1 MFQFTKR
8 RSVAVFGALALATAL
23 AAFAGAG
30 CAARYPA
37 RSPLGESFPR
47 VEAQS
52 LAGEP
57 VQLPPPQA
65 CVLLIGYVQKAQFD
79 LDRWLLGLLQADL
92 GLRIYEVPTIPGL
105 LASGA
110 SGWIDDG
117 MRSGIP
123 PEDWKSVVTVYGS
136 KAEPI
141 AKLTGNEPT
150 RNGRVLL
157 LDAEGRV
164 QWMHDRGYSASKLL
178 ELAARARELALV
190 PSAPSDR

>member
-1 MFQFTKR
+1 
-8 RSVAVFGALALATAL
+8 VLALATGF

-30 CAARYPA
+30 CATRYPA
-37 RSPLGESFPR
+37 RTPLGESFPR

-52 LAGEP
+52 LAGES

-105 LASGA
+105 LASSA

-141 AKLTGNEPT
+141 AKLTGNEAT

-190 PSAPSDR
+190 PSAPSGR

>member
-1 MFQFTKR
+1 MFQLTKR
-8 RSVAVFGALALATAL
+8 RPFALFGGLLLATGL
-23 AAFAGAG
+23 AALAGAG
-30 CAARYPA
+30 CATRYPA

-47 VEAQS
+47 VEARS
-52 LAGEP
+52 LAGDP
-57 VQLPPPQA
+57 VQLPPAQP
-65 CVLLIGYVQKAQFD
+65 CVLLVGYVQKAQFD

-123 PEDWKSVVTVYGS
+123 QEDWKSVVTVYGS

-141 AKLTGNEPT
+141 AKLTGNEAT

-178 ELAARARELALV
+178 ELAARARELGLA
-190 PSAPSDR
+190 PSASLGR

>member
-1 MFQFTKR
+1 MFQLTKR
-8 RSVAVFGALALATAL
+8 RPLALFGGLLLATGL
-23 AAFAGAG
+23 AALAGAG
-30 CAARYPA
+30 CATRYPA

-47 VEAQS
+47 VEARS

-57 VQLPPPQA
+57 VQLPPAQP

-141 AKLTGNEPT
+141 AKLTGNEAT

-178 ELAARARELALV
+178 ELAARARELGLA
-190 PSAPSDR
+190 PSASSSR

>member
-1 MFQFTKR
+1 MFQLTKR
-8 RSVAVFGALALATAL
+8 RPFALFGGLLLATGL
-23 AAFAGAG
+23 AALAGAG
-30 CAARYPA
+30 CATRYPA

-47 VEAQS
+47 VEARS
-52 LAGEP
+52 LAGDP
-57 VQLPPPQA
+57 VQLPPAQP
-65 CVLLIGYVQKAQFD
+65 CVLLVGYVQKAQFD

-123 PEDWKSVVTVYGS
+123 QEDWKSVVTVYGS

-141 AKLTGNEPT
+141 AKLTGNEAT

-178 ELAARARELALV
+178 ELAARARELGLA
-190 PSAPSDR
+190 PSASSGR